1 MKKKTEK
8 KNSKF
13 ADSDILQLL
22 DNKDRKGYSLPAL
35 VNLLPKK
42 FTVDKIE
49 QSLDFL
55 CKQEK
60 IEEKEGIFYI
70 AETPKEPKAPVKK
83 RRESA
88 DGTYEGIVD
97 IARSGAV
104 FVLTPMGNKDIFI
117 SGRPINGILKG
128 DTVLVK
134 LMKPMKEGKRPE
146 GKIIEVLH
154 RAHNLFVGTIEI
166 TPSFSFV
173 KTESEWLKNDIYIPP
188 KATLKAKHGDRVIVK
203 IIKWNEKDK
212 NPTGEVIDVLGEMT
226 ANDQAMNSI
235 LIEGGFHLRFP
246 EEVMKEAD
254 EIPDTISA
262 QEIKNRLD
270 YRGVTTFTIDPD
282 DAKDFDD
289 ALSFKELENGNYEVG
304 VHIADVAHYLQPD
317 TALDKEA
324 IQRGTSVY
332 LPDRVCPMLPEKL
345 SNVLCSLRPNEDK
358 LSFSVLFEFDKQY
371 KIQQYKFA
379 KTVINSDRR
388 FTYNEAQEVIEN
400 KVGDFVHEI
409 GICAAIARKMRAERF
424 EQGAIAFESK
434 EVRFILDENA
444 KPIDVYTK
452 DRKEAHMMIE
462 DWMLLANKTVAKYMS
477 ALKIH
482 SAPVPFVYRIHD
494 SPNEIKLETFRTVAS
509 RFGHNLQRF
518 KNMKDVAPILNAFLE
533 SVQGKPEQNIL
544 EQLAI
549 RSMAKAIYTTENIG
563 HYGLGFE
570 YYTHF
575 TSPIRRYPD
584 VLVHRLLY
592 SQMLHQ
598 APPFLKEDLEEIC
611 KKNSEMERAASDCER
626 ASIKYKQVE
635 YLEDKKGQTFDG
647 IISGMIQKGFWVELL
662 HSKCEGFV
670 DIQTVLPDDTIYY
683 DEERMELSALKSKM
697 IFKIGEPVKIK
708 VLDTDLKERKIWFE
722 FIEKLMP

>member
-1 MKKKTEK
+1 MKKKIEK
-8 KNSKF
+8 KSSKF
-13 ADSDILQLL
+13 ADSDLL
-22 DNKDRKGYSLPAL
+22 KLIDNKDRKGYSLQAL

-42 FTVDKIE
+42 YTVDKIT
-49 QSLDFL
+49 QSLEFL

-60 IEEKEGIFYI
+60 IEEKDGVFYI
-70 AETPKEPKAPVKK
+70 AANPEENKNTPGKRKE
-83 RRESA
+83 RREN
-88 DGTYEGIVD
+88 TYEGIVD

-134 LMKPMKEGKRPE
+134 LMKPITEGKRPE

-154 RAHNLFVGTIEI
+154 RAHNLFVGTIET

-173 KTESEWLKNDIYIPP
+173 RTESEWLKNDIYIPP
-188 KATLKAKHGDRVIVK
+188 KATLKAKQGDRVIVK
-203 IIKWNEKDK
+203 IIKWDEKDK

-226 ANDQAMNSI
+226 PNDQAMNSI
-235 LIEGGFHLRFP
+235 LIEGGFHLRFSD
-246 EEVMKEAD
+246 EVMKESN
-254 EIPDTISA
+254 EIPDTISL
-262 QEIKNRLD
+262 QEIKNRID

-289 ALSFKELENGNYEVG
+289 ALSFKTLENGNYEIG
-304 VHIADVAHYLQPD
+304 VHIADVSHYLQPD

-345 SNVLCSLRPNEDK
+345 SNQLCSLRPNEDK
-358 LSFSVLFEFDKQY
+358 LSFSILFEFDRQYNIKQY
-371 KIQQYKFA
+371 TFA

-388 FTYNEAQEVIEN
+388 FTYNEAQEVIET
-400 KVGDFVHEI
+400 KAGDFAEEI
-409 GICAAIARKMRAERF
+409 SVCAAIARKMRAERF
-424 EQGAIAFESK
+424 EEGAIAFESK
-434 EVRFILDENA
+434 EVRFILDEHA

-452 DRKEAHMMIE
+452 ERKEAHMMIE

-477 ALKIH
+477 ALKIN
-482 SAPVPFVYRIHD
+482 SIPVPFVYRIHD
-494 SPNEIKLETFRTVAS
+494 APNEIKLETFRTVAS

-518 KNMKDVAPILNAFLE
+518 KNTKDVAPILNAFLE
-533 SVQGKPEQNIL
+533 SVQGRPEQNIL

-549 RSMAKAIYTTENIG
+549 RSMAKAIYTTDNIG
-563 HYGLGFE
+563 HYGLGFGH
-570 YYTHF
+570 YTHF

-584 VLVHRLLY
+584 VLVHRLLH
-592 SQMLHQ
+592 SQMLQ
-598 APPFLKEDLEEIC
+598 QTPPFLKEDLEDIC

-626 ASIKYKQVE
+626 AAIKYKQVE
-635 YLEDKKGQTFDG
+635 YLEDKKGNTFEG
-647 IISGMIQKGFWVELL
+647 MISGMIQKGFWVELL
-662 HSKCEGFV
+662 YSKCEGFV
-670 DIQTVLPDDTIYY
+670 DIQTVLPNDTIYY

-722 FIEKLMP
+722 FLEKLMP